1 MKKRLVGAVIVLTVL
16 AIGLY
21 FGGSVFAIICACS
34 GAFGLKELIDIKYKR
49 RSINFIKIMSYIVL
63 LLSVFNNTFYTI
75 NDSSILIFSLLVFI
89 IPIIFYNDK
98 DKYSIIDAF
107 YFIGIN
113 ILISMAFSNIIN
125 MRNDDI
131 YKCIYIFV
139 IAFITDTYAYIGG
152 MLIGR
157 KHFTDISPK
166 KTIEGSVIG
175 TIMGT
180 FIGSMYYICFI
191 GNLSTYKI
199 IILSFVLTILSEIGD
214 LTFSSIKRYF
224 GRKDYSNIIPGHGG
238 ILDRFDSVIF
248 VSLGMML
255 LFSIF

>member
-21 FGGSVFAIICACS
+21 FGGCVFAIICACS
-34 GAFGLKELIDIKYKR
+34 SALGLKELIDIKYKR

-89 IPIIFYNDK
+89 IPIIFYNNK

-152 MLIGR
+152 MLIG
-157 KHFTDISPK
+157 KTHFTDISPK

-191 GNLSTYKI
+191 ENFSTYKI